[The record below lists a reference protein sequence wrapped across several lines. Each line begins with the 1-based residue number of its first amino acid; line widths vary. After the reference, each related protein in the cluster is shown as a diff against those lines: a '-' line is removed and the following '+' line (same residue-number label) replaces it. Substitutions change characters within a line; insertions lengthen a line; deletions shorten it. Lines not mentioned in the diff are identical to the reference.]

1 MKAVLSMEKGPADSL
16 VVADLPE
23 PVAGPGEVVVDVAAV
38 GLNFFDTLIIED
50 RYQHKPPRPFSPGG
64 EFAGAVRA
72 LGEGVSDFSVADRV
86 CGNVRSGAARERL
99 VVPVGRLARVPD
111 GVPLTKAAAVLIS
124 YGTTLHALRDRGEL
138 KSGETLVVL
147 GASGGVGLAAVEIGK
162 AMGARV
168 IACASS
174 AEKLALAA
182 RHGADELVDYATE
195 DLRGRLRQ
203 LTGGKGVDVVYDPV
217 GGDFAEPVVRSLAW
231 LGRYLVIGF
240 AAGDIPRI
248 PLNLLL
254 LKGCDLRGVTLGG
267 ALEHDPGLLRR
278 HADEILALLAQGAIA
293 AHVSATYPLEDCAKA
308 IADIAGRKAQGKIV
322 LLTEVGVSAR

>member
-1 MKAVLSMEKGPADSL
+1 VKAVLSMEKGPADSL

-23 PVAGPGEVVVDVAAV
+23 PVAGPGEVVADVAAV

-64 EFAGAVRA
+64 EFAGVVRA
-72 LGEGVSDFSVADRV
+72 LGEGVSDFAVGDRV

-124 YGTTLHALRDRGEL
+124 YGTTLVA
-138 KSGETLVVL
+138 L

-162 AMGARV
+162 AMGAKV

-174 AEKLALAA
+174 PEKLALAA
-182 RHGADELVDYATE
+182 RHGADELVDYTTE

-217 GGDFAEPVVRSLAW
+217 GGDFAEPAVRSLAW

-240 AAGDIPRI
+240 AAGEIPRI

-278 HADEILALLAQGAIA
+278 HADEILSLLAQGAIA
-293 AHVSATYPLEDCAKA
+293 AHVSASYPLEDCAKA

-322 LLTEVGVSAR
+322 LLTGSGVTAR